1 MQTTFLQVV
10 RHGVTVCVMLCMMV
24 FAGVAQ
30 AAPYAA
36 MVMDA
41 RNGEVIF
48 ARNHDTQLHPASL
61 TKMMTI
67 YVAFEAIKHGEVS
80 LDTQFT
86 VSRRATQ
93 ATCVCLG
100 LREGQRISL
109 RYLIRASAL
118 RSANDAAI
126 VIAEGISG
134 SVEEFA
140 QRMTRTARAMGMNNT
155 TFRNPHG
162 LTQTGHVS
170 TARDMTILGRQ
181 LYFDYPQYF
190 NIFSRRSDHAGVGT
204 VPNTN
209 RRFLDA
215 YSGADG
221 IKTGY
226 TRAAGFNLTAS
237 AKRGEKHIIATMFGG
252 STAAARNAHV
262 AELMDIGFNRAATR
276 VASRAPRTPDY
287 QGPAGTAVAQ
297 ASGSQPRNGDD
308 DPRGAAKTIRLQLA
322 VRTSPR
328 PMARGQAQPDAL
340 PDEELML
347 AVQQSVDDTAAEELA
362 EAVSESVAAVDETD
376 RAPEALA
383 VLPRA
388 RPDEA
393 EASGLGSSADEA
405 ELAAAIEAGFTLAD
419 PDDLAALED
428 DDSAPHTPAEDM
440 TEDAGPMVVAE
451 VVEVME
457 ALTETDITEDRSAP
471 IIVAAPGTE
480 SPAIPP
486 MRPEALATA
495 SPDPSPEQPA
505 LAEAAPARPEALD
518 EAISDVTLAS
528 AEQPGTVTDTIWAGA
543 ETTFLKDQDAQ
554 RSLMDAAISL
564 TMNAGPNQP
573 AADPRPAPNPDIIL
587 TSTPSSGTPQAA
599 PQGSTQ
605 HAAETEL
612 AETEMVSR
620 LSTSDSG
627 RTWGVSLGQFPSRHA
642 AERGLIA
649 VKMAEAGALGNGV
662 SRIRQ
667 TSGRF
672 EASFAGLTQSE
683 AERAC
688 LRLSA
693 RSMDCSIAHP

>member
-1 MQTTFLQVV
+1 
-10 RHGVTVCVMLCMMV
+10 
-24 FAGVAQ
+24 
-30 AAPYAA
+30 
-36 MVMDA
+36 MDA

-61 TKMMTI
+61 TKMMTLYI
-67 YVAFEAIKHGEVS
+67 AFEAVKHGEVS

-93 ATCVCLG
+93 TTCVCLG

-109 RYLIRASAL
+109 RYLIRAAAL

-134 SVEEFA
+134 SVEDFA

-190 NIFSRRSDHAGVGT
+190 NIFSRRSDHAGIAT

-252 STAAARNAHV
+252 STAAARNSHV

-297 ASGSQPRNGDD
+297 ASGSQPRAGDD
-308 DPRGAAKTIRLQLA
+308 DPNGAAKTIRLQLA

-328 PMARGQAQPDAL
+328 PMARGQAQPDSV

-388 RPDEA
+388 RPEEA
-393 EASGLGSSADEA
+393 EASGLGSTADEA

-428 DDSAPHTPAEDM
+428 DDSAPHAPEEDVAD
-440 TEDAGPMVVAE
+440 DAGPMVVAE
-451 VVEVME
+451 AVEVME
-457 ALTETDITEDRSAP
+457 ALSATEASEDRSAP
-471 IIVAAPGTE
+471 IIAAAPGTE

-486 MRPEALATA
+486 LRPEALASA
-495 SPDPSPEQPA
+495 SPGPAPEQQAP
-505 LAEAAPARPEALD
+505 AEASPARAKALD
-518 EAISDVTLAS
+518 AATSDVTRAS

-543 ETTFLKDQDAQ
+543 ETTFLNDQDAQ

-564 TMNAGPNQP
+564 TMDTGPDLP
-573 AADPRPAPNPDIIL
+573 ATDARPAPNPDIIL

-599 PQGSTQ
+599 AQDNTQ
-605 HAAETEL
+605 LAAEPEL
-612 AETEMVSR
+612 AETEMISR

-627 RTWGVSLGQFPSRHA
+627 RTWGVSLGQFPSRGE
-642 AERGLIA
+642 AERGLIT

-672 EASFAGLTQSE
+672 EASFAGLTQAE

-693 RSMDCSIAHP
+693 RSMDCSVAHP